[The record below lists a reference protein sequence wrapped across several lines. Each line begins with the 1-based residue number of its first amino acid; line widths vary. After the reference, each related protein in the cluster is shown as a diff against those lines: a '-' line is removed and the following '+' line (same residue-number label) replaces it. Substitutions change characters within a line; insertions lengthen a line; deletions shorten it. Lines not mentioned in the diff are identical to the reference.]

1 MKKWLSFFF
10 VFLIIIIIWA
20 SIDSYQH
27 AFEYRDTQSRKA
39 VQVAM
44 QTEPQLEITDISFYN
59 GNKSYT
65 IIYGMIGHLNRI
77 VYVPT
82 NGKDDVLIIDPTKG
96 ISADQAV
103 NKLLE
108 DRNPSVIK
116 SVNLGIEQNVPIWE
130 IVYLDKENRY
140 SYYYVTFKDGQFI
153 KRYTL

>member
-1 MKKWLSFFF
+1 MKKWMAFFF
-10 VFLIIIIIWA
+10 VFLIIIIWVG
-20 SIDSYQH
+20 IDSYQH
-27 AFEYRDTQSRKA
+27 AHDYRDMQSKKA

-44 QTEPQLEITDISFYN
+44 QTEPQLKITDVSFYN

-65 IIYGMIGHLNRI
+65 IIYGMIDQQKRM
-77 VYVPT
+77 VCVPT
-82 NGKDDVLIIDPTKG
+82 DRKDDVIMIDPTKG
-96 ISADQAV
+96 ISADQAID
-103 NKLLE
+103 KLLQ

-116 SVNLGIEQNVPIWE
+116 SVNIGIEQNVPIWE